1 MSCFA
6 VVRKSLSKTYPK
18 NVNDVDQELGGGEQT
33 SGKERNCKSLGVYQG
48 GGERGGMVM
57 NQIETCIIIMT
68 CYIQSTLTPLMIS
81 FISLI
86 RKSFAAICFT

>member
-1 MSCFA
+1 MTLIRSSRVGNRLA
-6 VVRKSLSKTYPK
+6 EKK
-18 NVNDVDQELGGGEQT
+18 NIANPWGYTKG
-33 SGKERNCKSLGVYQG
+33 G

-57 NQIETCIIIMT
+57 NQVETCIIIMT

>member
-1 MSCFA
+1 M
-6 VVRKSLSKTYPK
+6 
-18 NVNDVDQELGGGEQT
+18 
-33 SGKERNCKSLGVYQG
+33 RNRLAEKKKIANRWGYTKGG
-48 GGERGGMVM
+48 GGERGGMVID
-57 NQIETCIIIMT
+57 QIETCIIMT

>member
-1 MSCFA
+1 MGNRLA
-6 VVRKSLSKTYPK
+6 EKKKIANPWRYTK
-18 NVNDVDQELGGGEQT
+18 GGG
-33 SGKERNCKSLGVYQG
+33 GK
-48 GGERGGMVM
+48 RGGMVT
-57 NQIETCIIIMT
+57 NQIETGIIIMT

>member
-1 MSCFA
+1 MTLIRSSRVGNRLA
-6 VVRKSLSKTYPK
+6 EKK
-18 NVNDVDQELGGGEQT
+18 NIANPWGYT
-33 SGKERNCKSLGVYQG
+33 KG

-57 NQIETCIIIMT
+57 NQVETCIIIMT

>member
-1 MSCFA
+1 MGNRLA
-6 VVRKSLSKTYPK
+6 EKEKIANPWGYTK
-18 NVNDVDQELGGGEQT
+18 GGD
-33 SGKERNCKSLGVYQG
+33 
-48 GGERGGMVM
+48 RGGMVM
-57 NQIETCIIIMT
+57 NQIETCIITMT

>member
-1 MSCFA
+1 MTLIRSSRVGNRLVEKKKIA
-6 VVRKSLSKTYPK
+6 NPWGIPR
-18 NVNDVDQELGGGEQT
+18 
-33 SGKERNCKSLGVYQG
+33 G

-57 NQIETCIIIMT
+57 NQVETCIIIMT